1 MTNNISSRVG
11 YGVLSLEF
19 RKLLGFRS
27 VRLGLIVAFILPAI
41 LTLAPDDGLA
51 QVIGADV
58 ILVSGWQVPGMALYI
73 MMPFMLPLL
82 TAVTCAEL
90 VGGEM
95 DWGTLRPLLLRPV
108 SRTRVILSKLIVAML
123 YPFLLLLSTLVGGLL
138 IGGLRFGL
146 GSFIGGT
153 GLSDGA
159 FVGDF
164 GEITPLDALAEL
176 AQGYMISGVIL
187 SPVAVLA
194 IVFGVLYL
202 NTAAAALAGVGTI
215 LMMGM
220 LKVFV
225 WLRPLLLTEH
235 LDAYSPLRATTYTT
249 QQSLILLLIYTGIG
263 IIVSMLIFE
272 RKDL

>member
-1 MTNNISSRVG
+1 MTKNLSNRVG

-27 VRLGLIVAFILPAI
+27 VRLGLLVAFILPAI
-41 LTLAPDDGLA
+41 LTLAPDEGIA

-108 SRTRVILSKLIVAML
+108 SRTRVILSKLMVAML
-123 YPFLLLLSTLVGGLL
+123 YPFLLLLSTLFGGLL
-138 IGGLRFGL
+138 VGGIRFGL
-146 GSFIGGT
+146 GTFLGGT
-153 GLSDGA
+153 GLGDGA
-159 FVGDF
+159 FVGV
-164 GEITPLDALAEL
+164 GELAPLSALAEL

-187 SPVAVLA
+187 SPIAVLA

-202 NTAAAALAGVGTI
+202 NTAAAALAGVGSI

-235 LDAYSPLRATTYTT
+235 LDAYSPLRASTYTT
-249 QQSLILLLIYTGIG
+249 QQSLILLVIYTGIG
-263 IIVSMLIFE
+263 IVASMLIFE

>member
-1 MTNNISSRVG
+1 MTKNISNRVG

-27 VRLGLIVAFILPAI
+27 VRLGLLVAFILPAI
-41 LTLAPDDGLA
+41 LTLAPDEGIA

-58 ILVSGWQVPGMALYI
+58 LLVSGWQVPGMALYI

-108 SRTRVILSKLIVAML
+108 SRIRVIFSKLMVAIL

-138 IGGLRFGL
+138 VGGLRYGW
-146 GSFIGGT
+146 GTGVYGT
-153 GLSDGA
+153 GLGEGA
-159 FVGDF
+159 FVGVGELSPF
-164 GEITPLDALAEL
+164 GAFAEL

-187 SPVAVLA
+187 SPIAVLA

-202 NTAAAALAGVGTI
+202 NTAAAALAGVGAI

-225 WLRPLLLTEH
+225 WLRPFLLTEH

-249 QQSLILLLIYTGIG
+249 QQSLILLVIYTGIG
-263 IIVSMLIFE
+263 IVASMLIFE

>member
-1 MTNNISSRVG
+1 MLKNFSSGAG
-11 YGVLSLEF
+11 YGVLTLEF

-27 VRLGLIVAFILPAI
+27 VRLGLLVAFILPAI

-138 IGGLRFGL
+138 VGGLRYGL
-146 GSFIGGT
+146 GTGVFGT
-153 GLSDGA
+153 GLGDGA
-159 FVGDF
+159 FVGA
-164 GEITPLDALAEL
+164 GELSPLGAMAEL

-187 SPVAVLA
+187 APVAVLA

-215 LMMGM
+215 LMMGT

-249 QQSLILLLIYTGIG
+249 QQSLVLLLIYTAIG
-263 IIVSMLIFE
+263 IVVSMLIFE

>member
-1 MTNNISSRVG
+1 MTKNLSNRVG

-27 VRLGLIVAFILPAI
+27 VRLGLLVAFILPTI
-41 LTLAPDDGLA
+41 LTLAPDEGIA

-73 MMPFMLPLL
+73 MMPFMFPLL

-108 SRTRVILSKLIVAML
+108 SRTRVILSKLMVAML
-123 YPFLLLLSTLVGGLL
+123 YPFLLLLSTLFGGLL
-138 IGGLRFGL
+138 VGGIRYGL
-146 GSFIGGT
+146 GSYLGGT
-153 GLSDGA
+153 GLGDGA
-159 FVGDF
+159 FVGV
-164 GEITPLDALAEL
+164 GELAPLSALAEL

-187 SPVAVLA
+187 SPIAVLA

-249 QQSLILLLIYTGIG
+249 QQSLILLVIYTGIG
-263 IIVSMLIFE
+263 IIASMLIFE

>member
-1 MTNNISSRVG
+1 MTKDLSNRVG

-27 VRLGLIVAFILPAI
+27 VRLGLLVAFILPAI
-41 LTLAPDDGLA
+41 LTLAPDEGIA

-108 SRTRVILSKLIVAML
+108 SRTRVILSKLMVAML
-123 YPFLLLLSTLVGGLL
+123 YPFLLLLSTLFGGLL
-138 IGGLRFGL
+138 VGGIRYGL
-146 GSFIGGT
+146 GAFLGGT
-153 GLSDGA
+153 GLGDGA
-159 FVGDF
+159 FVGV
-164 GEITPLDALAEL
+164 GELTSLSALTEL

-187 SPVAVLA
+187 SPIAVLA

-235 LDAYSPLRATTYTT
+235 LDAYSPLRASTYTT
-249 QQSLILLLIYTGIG
+249 QQSLILLIIYTGIG
-263 IIVSMLIFE
+263 IVASMLIFE

>member
-1 MTNNISSRVG
+1 MTKNLSNRVG

-27 VRLGLIVAFILPAI
+27 VRLGLLVAFILPAI
-41 LTLAPDDGLA
+41 LTLAPDDGIA

-108 SRTRVILSKLIVAML
+108 SRTRVILSKLMVAML
-123 YPFLLLLSTLVGGLL
+123 YPFLLLLSTLFGGLL
-138 IGGLRFGL
+138 IGGLRYGL
-146 GSFIGGT
+146 GAFLGGT
-153 GLSDGA
+153 GLGDGA
-159 FVGDF
+159 FVGV
-164 GEITPLDALAEL
+164 GELAPISALVEL

-187 SPVAVLA
+187 SPIAVLA

-249 QQSLILLLIYTGIG
+249 QQSLILLIIYTGIG
-263 IIVSMLIFE
+263 IIASMLIFE

>member
-1 MTNNISSRVG
+1 MTKDLSSRVG

-27 VRLGLIVAFILPAI
+27 VRLGLLVAFILPTI
-41 LTLAPDDGLA
+41 LTLAPDEGIA

-108 SRTRVILSKLIVAML
+108 SRTRVILSKLMVAML

-138 IGGLRFGL
+138 VGGIRYGL
-146 GSFIGGT
+146 GSYLGGT
-153 GLSDGA
+153 GLGDGA
-159 FVGDF
+159 FVGV
-164 GEITPLDALAEL
+164 GELAPLSAFAEL

-235 LDAYSPLRATTYTT
+235 LDAYSPLRASTYTT
-249 QQSLILLLIYTGIG
+249 QQSLILLIIYTGIG
-263 IIVSMLIFE
+263 IIASMLIFE